1 MSVKVNI
8 SSNSNSN
15 KNNNNYN
22 AEYATKG
29 FSIHTDL
36 AVENRE
42 QFKGQNRE
50 ISGVKLSESFDNE
63 YGVNVTRVEI
73 VNEQGA
79 AAMSKPVGNYVTIEA
94 HDIREAGYDTER
106 MGDVSGALAREL
118 LSMLPSQDINDIEK
132 MSVLVVGLGNRDVTP
147 DSLGPSVISG
157 LEVNR
162 HIFMLKEKLK
172 KGYGVSA
179 VIPGVMAQS
188 GMESAEM
195 VKGIV
200 SQIKPDV
207 VIAIDA
213 LAARSTKRLNTTIQ
227 LADTGIHPGSGVGN
241 HRRGLNKETLGVPVI
256 AIGIPTVI
264 DAATIVSDTMD
275 AMIAILSSSEAGKGV
290 SNVLKEF
297 SDREKHQLIRELL
310 EPQIGTMFV
319 TPKDIDED
327 IEIMAQIVADGINM
341 VFKKSHVK
349 V

>member
-1 MSVKVNI
+1 MSKTR
-8 SSNSNSN
+8 
-15 KNNNNYN
+15 KNNGCYETYVSQN
-22 AEYATKG
+22 KG
-29 FSIHTDL
+29 FSVHTDL

-42 QFKGQNRE
+42 KFKGQNIE
-50 ISGVKLSESFDNE
+50 IAGVKLSESYDKKN
-63 YGVNVTRVEI
+63 NVRITKVEI
-73 VNEQGA
+73 VDEQGA
-79 AAMSKPVGNYVTIEA
+79 EAMCKPVGNYVTIEA
-94 HDIREAGYDTER
+94 EDIRDASYDIER
-106 MGDVSGALAREL
+106 MADVSAVLAREL
-118 LSMLPSQDINDIEK
+118 FLMLPKQDVSK

-147 DSLGPSVISG
+147 DALGPSVIAN

-162 HIFMLKEKLK
+162 HIFMLNEKIK
-172 KGYGVSA
+172 RGYGVSA

-241 HRRGLNKETLGVPVI
+241 HRKGLNKETLGVPVI

-275 AMIAILSSSEAGKGV
+275 AMIEILSSTEAGKSV

-297 SDREKHQLIRELL
+297 SDREKHQLIKELL

-327 IEIMAQIVADGINM
+327 IATMAEIVATGINK
-341 VFKKSHVK
+341 VFKKTHIMV
-349 V
+349 

>member
-1 MSVKVNI
+1 MSIMKENHYD
-8 SSNSNSN
+8 STTTNR
-15 KNNNNYN
+15 
-22 AEYATKG
+22 G

-42 QFKGQNRE
+42 QFKGKNRE
-50 ISGVKLSESFDNE
+50 ISGVKLSEKDDTEN
-63 YGVNVTRVEI
+63 GVHITRVEI
-73 VNEQGA
+73 IDEQGA
-79 AAMSKPVGNYVTIEA
+79 NVMGKPIGSYVTIEA
-94 HDIREAGYDTER
+94 SDIRETGYDVKR
-106 MGDVSGALAREL
+106 IADVSRALAKEL
-118 LSMLPSQDINDIEK
+118 VLMLPSRDVGK

-147 DSLGPSVISG
+147 DSLGPSVISN
-157 LEVNR
+157 LEVSR
-162 HIFMLKEKLK
+162 HIFMLKQKLK
-172 KGYGVSA
+172 RGYGVSA

-275 AMIAILSSSEAGKGV
+275 AMIKILSSSKAGESI
-290 SNVLKEF
+290 SNVLKDF
-297 SDREKHQLIRELL
+297 SDKEKYQLIKELL

-327 IEIMAQIVADGINM
+327 IETMAEIVASGINM
-341 VFKKSHVK
+341 VFKREYAMV
-349 V
+349 